1 MTIWDTANVVSR
13 SFLSRLAEPE
23 RDALL
28 AIGIRRTFAPGS
40 VLLFQDEQDD
50 RVILILDGRVKVTRA
65 NRDSHE
71 LLLAIRDPGDLL
83 GELAFIDGL
92 PRVATVIA
100 LEEVEALVMTA
111 GALRE
116 HLRSSPDVAVALLES
131 VTARF
136 REDSVQRMQFA
147 ALDTLG
153 RLCSRIVELAER
165 YGEPREDGIVVEMP
179 ISQDELATWTGASR
193 AGVAKA
199 LQTLRE
205 LGWLETERRLLILRD
220 ADSVRARAA

>member
-1 MTIWDTANVVSR
+1 VVAR
-13 SFLSRLAEPE
+13 SFLSRLADPE
-23 RDALL
+23 REALL
-28 AIGIRRTFAPGS
+28 TVGVRRTFATGS

-50 RVILILDGRVKVTRA
+50 RVILILDGRVKVIRA
-65 NRDSHE
+65 NQGSHE

-92 PRVATVIA
+92 PRVATVTA

-111 GALRE
+111 GALRG
-116 HLRSSPDVAVALLES
+116 HLRSNPDVAVALLES

-153 RLCSRIVELAER
+153 RLSSRIVELADR
-165 YGEPREDGIVVEMP
+165 YGRPSARGIVVEMP
-179 ISQDELATWTGASR
+179 ISQDELTTWTGASR

-220 ADSVRARAA
+220 VESLRGRSA

>member
-1 MTIWDTANVVSR
+1 MVAR
-13 SFLSRLAEPE
+13 SFLSRLADPE
-23 RDALL
+23 REALL
-28 AIGIRRTFAPGS
+28 TVGVRRTFATGS

-50 RVILILDGRVKVTRA
+50 RVILILDGRVKVIRA
-65 NRDSHE
+65 NQGSHE

-92 PRVATVIA
+92 PRVATVTA

-111 GALRE
+111 GALRG
-116 HLRSSPDVAVALLES
+116 HLRSNPDVAVALLES

-153 RLCSRIVELAER
+153 RLSSRIVELADR
-165 YGEPREDGIVVEMP
+165 YGRPSARGIVVEMP
-179 ISQDELATWTGASR
+179 ISQDELTTWTGASR

-220 ADSVRARAA
+220 VESLRGRSA

>member
-1 MTIWDTANVVSR
+1 MPAP

-23 RDALL
+23 REVLL
-28 AIGIRRTFAPGS
+28 RIGVRRVFPVGS
-40 VLLFQDEQDD
+40 VLLYQDEQDD
-50 RVILILDGRVKVTRA
+50 RVILILAGRVKVIRA
-65 NRDSHE
+65 NQDRHE

-92 PRVATVIA
+92 PRVATVTA

-111 GALRE
+111 GVLRE

-153 RLCSRIVELAER
+153 RLCSRIVELADR
-165 YGEPREDGIVVEMP
+165 YGRPTEEGVVVDMP

-205 LGWLETERRLLILRD
+205 LGWLTTERRLLILRD
-220 ADSVRARAA
+220 VEALRNRCA